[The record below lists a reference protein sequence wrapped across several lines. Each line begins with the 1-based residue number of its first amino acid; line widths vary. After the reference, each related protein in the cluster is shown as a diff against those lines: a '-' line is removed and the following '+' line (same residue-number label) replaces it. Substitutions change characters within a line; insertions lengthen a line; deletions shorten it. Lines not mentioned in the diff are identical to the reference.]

1 MLNRLISLIENQT
14 NPRMGGFQCHLQK
27 LEISLKLKTLI
38 IIQAQMGLL
47 LHIQHVLDDLP

>member
-38 IIQAQMGLL
+38 TIQAQMGLL